1 MLVQLYIQ
9 NVAVIEKVTVELEN
23 GLNAFTGE
31 TGAGKSILINS
42 ISAVTGGRISRDIV
56 RTGADKAV
64 ISAVFSGIGEE
75 QRSRINELGYE
86 LEDDGELLIM
96 RTITADGKSS
106 CRINGLPATLSVL
119 REATRG
125 LADIYGQH
133 DTAELMASEK
143 HIGFIDGFAG
153 TEDKLSEYR
162 AIYAEKRRLEREIE
176 RISADERDRE
186 QLISVLQYQADE
198 IDAAGLEAGEEEELD
213 KKRRLIRNSERL
225 AELFGTIEDDMNGAD
240 DGEEDGAL
248 ALLDDFRG
256 ALSQLTDFYPELS
269 DAAQRANDIYYELD
283 EMFNDIRSYGG
294 DIEYDPAM
302 LNSIES
308 RLDLLYRL
316 KRKYGGSVEEVL
328 KFGENARRRLDD
340 IACSDERLE
349 ALRTELAKCEKSAK
363 RCAAEL
369 TKLRLGGAEQFSRK
383 VMDELRFLDMPGVIF
398 SVSHEETALSENGA
412 DRMEFMI
419 SANPGEP
426 AKPLAKIASGGE
438 LSRIML
444 SIKNVV
450 AGKDAVETMIFDEID
465 TGVSGRAAYKIGK
478 KLKEASRGRQII
490 CVTHLA
496 QVAAFA
502 DNHLLI
508 KKNVQDGRTFTGI
521 YPLDREQRIAELA
534 RISGGEQISE
544 NMLKT
549 AGEMLD
555 MAQSQ

>member
-86 LEDDGELLIM
+86 LEEDGELLIM
-96 RTITADGKSS
+96 RTIAADGKSS

-133 DTAELMASEK
+133 DTAELMAAEK

-153 TEDKLSEYR
+153 TEEKLREYR

-198 IDAAGLEAGEEEELD
+198 IDAAGLEIGEEEELD

-283 EMFNDIRSYGG
+283 EMFNDIRGYGG
-294 DIEYDPAM
+294 DVEYDPAM

-328 KFGENARRRLDD
+328 KFGENARRRLED

-349 ALRTELAKCEKSAK
+349 VLRTELAKCEKLAK
-363 RCAAEL
+363 KCAAEL
-369 TKLRLGGAEQFSRK
+369 TKLRLDGAEQFSRK

-398 SVSHEETALSENGA
+398 SVSHEKTALSENGA

-544 NMLKT
+544 NMLRT